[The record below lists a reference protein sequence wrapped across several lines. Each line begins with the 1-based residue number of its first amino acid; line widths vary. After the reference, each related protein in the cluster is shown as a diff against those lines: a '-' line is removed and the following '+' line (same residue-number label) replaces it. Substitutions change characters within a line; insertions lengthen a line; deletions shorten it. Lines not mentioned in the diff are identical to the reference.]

1 METKSR
7 QKATDHLSSADVIA
21 TLRSMRKG
29 CGEKQVHEGYLA
41 QMEDFDALLR
51 QIAILYL
58 KARRRAEQAEEAAR
72 ESREKM
78 AAMERQIGEMQ
89 EKLRILSLSRDA
101 SEKKTAPPP
110 KDS

>member
-21 TLRSMRKG
+21 ALRSMRKG
-29 CGEKQVHEGYLA
+29 CGDKVHEGYLA
-41 QMEDFDALLR
+41 QMEEFDVLLR

-58 KARRRAEQAEEAAR
+58 KARRRAEQAEEEAR

-89 EKLRILSLSRDA
+89 EKFRILSLSRDA

>member
-7 QKATDHLSSADVIA
+7 QKASGHLSSADVIA

-29 CGEKQVHEGYLA
+29 YGDKVHEGYLA

-51 QIAILYL
+51 QMAVLYL
-58 KARRRAEQAEEAAR
+58 KARRRAEQAEETAR
-72 ESREKM
+72 EAREKM

>member
-7 QKATDHLSSADVIA
+7 QKASGHLSSADVIA
-21 TLRSMRKG
+21 ALRSMRKG
-29 CGEKQVHEGYLA
+29 CGDKVHEGYLA
-41 QMEDFDALLR
+41 QMEEFDVLLR

-58 KARRRAEQAEEAAR
+58 KARRRAEQAEETAR

-89 EKLRILSLSRDA
+89 EKFRILSLSRDA